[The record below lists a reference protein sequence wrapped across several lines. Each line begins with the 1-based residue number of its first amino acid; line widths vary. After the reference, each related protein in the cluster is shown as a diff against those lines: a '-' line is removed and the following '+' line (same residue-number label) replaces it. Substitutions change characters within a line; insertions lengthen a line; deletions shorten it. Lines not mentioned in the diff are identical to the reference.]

1 LPGTDREKRLPTV
14 RKPKIK
20 AASKSEAAASSALT
34 PAGDDSATAR
44 KSYRFRG
51 RKRLFAAFRNADVS
65 ERGQPASGNPR
76 KRSAA
81 VQAGRREGKRRRQSV
96 PALDEGESS
105 SIKRVVSTPDKKPM
119 RKVSPTA
126 DDGPN
131 RKVAPTA
138 DGKSSRKVGAI
149 TDAKLKE
156 AASTLASEAVTG
168 VEQTVDSEYIR
179 PLLDAF
185 PGGREGACP
194 NKRRLSRKLFSG
206 ARQEQTRA
214 ALRHQECAEIAKDLN
229 HCSFVLQCF
238 EQCCGR
244 GSGSGMRRSS
254 RMGTKSRSGYRIR
267 IRDEYTRSF
276 FQEFGNNFW
285 VQNTKIL

>member
-1 LPGTDREKRLPTV
+1 MAKLKTVQKRPYNKQSRGSVLAETYGEKRLPTV

-81 VQAGRREGKRRRQSV
+81 VQAGRRESKRRRQSV

-105 SIKRVVSTPDKKPM
+105 SVKRVVSTPDKKPM

-168 VEQTVDSEYIR
+168 VEQTEDSEYIS
-179 PLLDAF
+179 PSLDAF
-185 PGGREGACP
+185 PCP
-194 NKRRLSRKLFSG
+194 NKRRLSRQLFSG
-206 ARQEQTRA
+206 AGYRTRQEQTRA
-214 ALRHQECAEIAKDLN
+214 ALRHQEC
-229 HCSFVLQCF
+229 V
-238 EQCCGR
+238 
-244 GSGSGMRRSS
+244 
-254 RMGTKSRSGYRIR
+254 
-267 IRDEYTRSF
+267 
-276 FQEFGNNFW
+276 
-285 VQNTKIL
+285 

>member
-1 LPGTDREKRLPTV
+1 
-14 RKPKIK
+14 
-20 AASKSEAAASSALT
+20 LT

-65 ERGQPASGNPR
+65 EREGQPASGNPR

-81 VQAGRREGKRRRQSV
+81 VQAGRRESKRRRQSV

-105 SIKRVVSTPDKKPM
+105 SVKRVVSTPDKKPI

-168 VEQTVDSEYIR
+168 VEQTEDSEYIS
-179 PLLDAF
+179 PSLDAF
-185 PGGREGACP
+185 PCP
-194 NKRRLSRKLFSG
+194 NKRRLSRQLFSG
-206 ARQEQTRA
+206 AGYRTRQEQTRA
-214 ALRHQECAEIAKDLN
+214 ALRHQEC
-229 HCSFVLQCF
+229 V
-238 EQCCGR
+238 
-244 GSGSGMRRSS
+244 
-254 RMGTKSRSGYRIR
+254 
-267 IRDEYTRSF
+267 
-276 FQEFGNNFW
+276 
-285 VQNTKIL
+285 

>member
-1 LPGTDREKRLPTV
+1 MAKLKTVQKRPYNKQSRGSVLAETYGEKRLPTV

-65 ERGQPASGNPR
+65 EREGQPASGNPR

-81 VQAGRREGKRRRQSV
+81 VQAGKREGKRRRHSV

-214 ALRHQECAEIAKDLN
+214 ALRHQECVEMFAVRQVFKPL
-229 HCSFVLQCF
+229 FF
-238 EQCCGR
+238 
-244 GSGSGMRRSS
+244 RSS
-254 RMGTKSRSGYRIR
+254 VFRTVLRSRIR
-267 IRDEYTRSF
+267 IRDAE
-276 FQEFGNNFW
+276 
-285 VQNTKIL
+285 ILQDG

>member
-1 LPGTDREKRLPTV
+1 MAKLKTVQKRPYNTQSRGSVLAETYCEKRLPNV

-20 AASKSEAAASSALT
+20 AASKSAGAASSALT

-65 ERGQPASGNPR
+65 DREGQPASGNPR

-81 VQAGRREGKRRRQSV
+81 VQAGRREGKRRRRQSV
-96 PALDEGESS
+96 PALDEEESS

-119 RKVSPTA
+119 RKGTPTA
-126 DDGPN
+126 DDGPK

-156 AASTLASEAVTG
+156 AASTLASEAVTA
-168 VEQTVDSEYIR
+168 VEQTEDSEYIS
-179 PLLDAF
+179 PSLDAF
-185 PGGREGACP
+185 PFP
-194 NKRRLSRKLFSG
+194 NKRRLSCQLFSG
-206 ARQEQTRA
+206 AGYRSRQEQTRA
-214 ALRHQECAEIAKDLN
+214 ALRHQEC
-229 HCSFVLQCF
+229 V
-238 EQCCGR
+238 
-244 GSGSGMRRSS
+244 
-254 RMGTKSRSGYRIR
+254 
-267 IRDEYTRSF
+267 
-276 FQEFGNNFW
+276 
-285 VQNTKIL
+285 

>member
-1 LPGTDREKRLPTV
+1 MAKLKTVQKRPYNKQSRGSVLAETYGEKRLPTV

-65 ERGQPASGNPR
+65 EREGQPASGNPR

-81 VQAGRREGKRRRQSV
+81 VQAGTREGKRRRQSV

-105 SIKRVVSTPDKKPM
+105 SVKRVVSTPDKKPM

-149 TDAKLKE
+149 TDSKLKEE
-156 AASTLASEAVTG
+156 AASTLACEAVTD
-168 VEQTVDSEYIR
+168 VEQTEDSEANN
-179 PLLDAF
+179 PSLDAF
-185 PGGREGACP
+185 P
-194 NKRRLSRKLFSG
+194 NKRRLSRQLFSG
-206 ARQEQTRA
+206 AGYRTRQEQTRA
-214 ALRHQECAEIAKDLN
+214 ALRHQEC
-229 HCSFVLQCF
+229 V
-238 EQCCGR
+238 
-244 GSGSGMRRSS
+244 
-254 RMGTKSRSGYRIR
+254 
-267 IRDEYTRSF
+267 
-276 FQEFGNNFW
+276 
-285 VQNTKIL
+285 